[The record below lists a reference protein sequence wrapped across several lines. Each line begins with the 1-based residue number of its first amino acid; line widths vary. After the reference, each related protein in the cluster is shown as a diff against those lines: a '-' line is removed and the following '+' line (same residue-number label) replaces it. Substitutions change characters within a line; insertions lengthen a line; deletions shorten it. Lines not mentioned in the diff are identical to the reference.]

1 MQVSSTSP
9 WSATYRAAGL
19 TITYRSDLPPEQAD
33 DALPMLKQY
42 ADTAAEGVAAAVPD
56 TTVTPAPEPLESRL
70 ERGINKIAALFTQ

>member
-1 MQVSSTSP
+1 
-9 WSATYRAAGL
+9 
-19 TITYRSDLPPEQAD
+19 
-33 DALPMLKQY
+33 MLKQY